1 MYRDSL
7 TQIWLYY
14 LILPILLI
22 TDTPKLQNIET
33 YSETVDMKKYDAF
46 LILATSR
53 FHGNEWSLAKKV
65 ISLKKPFMFIRTHID
80 ENYRSEKRK
89 KKFDEKVMLRK
100 IRNDCVN
107 HLKEFGI
114 GDKDVFLIS
123 NHYPTK
129 WDFSRLTKA
138 ILDAFPLQKKEC
150 LTLSLNTLTSASENV
165 IIQKVKFLRGNNSV
179 FFIENLYRIESQDTS
194 QKQEEF

>member
-1 MYRDSL
+1 
-7 TQIWLYY
+7 
-14 LILPILLI
+14 
-22 TDTPKLQNIET
+22 
-33 YSETVDMKKYDAF
+33 MKKYDAF
-46 LILATSR
+46 LILTSSR
-53 FHGNEWSLAKKV
+53 FHGNDCSLAEKV
-65 ISLKKPFMFIRTHID
+65 KSLKKSFMFIRTHID
-80 ENYRSEKRK
+80 VNYRSEKRK
-89 KKFDEKVMLRK
+89 KKFDEKEMLRK
-100 IRNDCVN
+100 IKNDCVK
-107 HLKEFGI
+107 HLKEFGM
-114 GDKDVFLIS
+114 DNKDVFLIS